1 MAMGPEEV
9 VNRINAAFGKPKG
22 YRTLHAKGR
31 FYDATFTATPEATAL
46 TTAEHFNGKPCPVV
60 LRWSNGG
67 GHPKV
72 PDPAPDVRGMAV
84 SFRPANGATTD
95 LLGQTS
101 PRFPA
106 RTPEEFVAITEVG
119 AKPVRLPLFALK
131 YPRMAAAFPK
141 TLKSLISPHSFAEAT
156 FYPIHAY
163 GWVAADGTKSWVR
176 YRFVPQATKADRLDE
191 KFEGKDRLSEEIR
204 ARLARG
210 PVRHDVMID
219 IAGQGDDPHDPTAV
233 WKHHRTIKGGVIE
246 ATAESAEDPEADG
259 KKVVF
264 DPARVV
270 PGIEL
275 SEDPILLFRP
285 SAYTVSASR
294 R

>member
-9 VNRINAAFGKPKG
+9 INRINAAFGKAKG
-22 YRTLHAKGR
+22 HRTLHAKGR
-31 FYDATFTATPEATAL
+31 FYDATFTATPEAAAL
-46 TTAEHFNGKPCPVV
+46 TTAEHMNGKPCPVV

-72 PDPAPDVRGMAV
+72 PDTAPDVRGMAV

-119 AKPVRLPLFALK
+119 AKPVTLPLFALRH
-131 YPRMAAAFPK
+131 PRMAAVFPH
-141 TLKSLISPHSFAEAT
+141 TVKSLVPPHSFAEAT

-163 GWVAADGTKSWVR
+163 GWIAKDGTRNWVR
-176 YRFVPQATKADRLDE
+176 YRMVPQATKADRLEE
-191 KFEGKDRLSEEIR
+191 KFEGKDRLSQEIA

-210 PVRHDVMID
+210 PVRHDLMID
-219 IAGQGDDPHDPTAV
+219 IAGPGDDPHDTTSV
-233 WKHHRTIKGGVIE
+233 WKKHRTIVGGVIE
-246 ATAESAEDPEADG
+246 VTGVAEDPEADG
-259 KKVVF
+259 TKVVF

-285 SAYTVSASR
+285 SAYSVSVSR

>member
-1 MAMGPEEV
+1 MPMGPEEV
-9 VNRINAAFGKPKG
+9 ITRINAAFGHPKG
-22 YRTLHAKGR
+22 HRTLHAKGR

-46 TTAEHFNGKPCPVV
+46 TTAEHFNGQPCPVL

-119 AKPVRLPLFALK
+119 AKPITLPLFVLK
-131 YPRMAAAFPK
+131 HPRMAASFPR
-141 TLKSLISPHSFAEAT
+141 TLPGLVSPHSFAEAT

-163 GWVAADGTKSWVR
+163 GWVAADGTRNWVR
-176 YRFVPQATKADRLDE
+176 YRFVPQATKADRLEE

-204 ARLARG
+204 ARLGARTSA
-210 PVRHDVMID
+210 PRRDDRHRRPRRRPARPDGGLE
-219 IAGQGDDPHDPTAV
+219 APPH
-233 WKHHRTIKGGVIE
+233 HHRRRHRGDRRGGGPGEGRWQGRLRPGARRTRHRAVGG
-246 ATAESAEDPEADG
+246 PH
-259 KKVVF
+259 
-264 DPARVV
+264 PAV
-270 PGIEL
+270 PAGR
-275 SEDPILLFRP
+275 LLGVGGP
-285 SAYTVSASR
+285 S
-294 R
+294 

>member
-9 VNRINAAFGKPKG
+9 VDRINAAFKKPKG

-46 TTAEHFNGKPCPVV
+46 TTAEHLNGKPCPVV

-84 SFRPANGATTD
+84 SFRPVNGATTD

-119 AKPVRLPLFALK
+119 AKPATLPLFALRH
-131 YPRMAAAFPK
+131 PRMAASFPR
-141 TLKSLISPHSFAEAT
+141 TLPGLVSPHSFAEAT

-163 GWVAADGTKSWVR
+163 GWIAADGTRSWVR
-176 YRFVPQATKADRLDE
+176 YRLVPQATKADRLEE

-210 PVRHDVMID
+210 PVKHDLWID
-219 IAGQGDDPHDPTAV
+219 VAGDGDDPHDPTSV
-233 WKHHRTIKGGVIE
+233 WKHHRSFIGGTIE
-246 ATAESAEDPEADG
+246 ATGEAAVDPEADG

-285 SAYTVSASR
+285 SAYSVSVDR